1 MNDEMKKA
9 AKLWIEDEIKKIE
22 QNEIKAEWEPSL
34 KFRIKMRWIFWKAK
48 MILLLKKAEKKK
60 KKKRKKSKIKAYK

>member
-22 QNEIKAEWEPSL
+22 Q
-34 KFRIKMRWIFWKAK
+34 FRIKMRWIFWKAK
-48 MILLLKKAEKKK
+48 MKERFFK
-60 KKKRKKSKIKAYK
+60 

>member
-1 MNDEMKKA
+1 MDLTSGGIFTLKDLFNENSNYKVV
-9 AKLWIEDEIKKIE
+9 IEDEIKKIE

-48 MILLLKKAEKKK
+48 MKERFFK
-60 KKKRKKSKIKAYK
+60 